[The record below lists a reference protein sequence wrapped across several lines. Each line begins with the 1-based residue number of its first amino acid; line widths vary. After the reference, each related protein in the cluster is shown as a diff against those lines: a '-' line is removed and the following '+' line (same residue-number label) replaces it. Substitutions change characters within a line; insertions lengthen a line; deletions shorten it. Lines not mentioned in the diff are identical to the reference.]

1 MKYRIEEYKLKNGI
15 EDISIIFDEKYQL
28 LTTFMSCDVLPFE
41 KWIKSGFDR
50 VLSGKSE
57 YEEVNGNVC
66 CAEISPKTT
75 KVYDNLKQAEDF
87 LNRTTEWQEAEEYI
101 VELRNGYWNEEN
113 NVEEKINQKLQQSAL
128 LELKFQYSLW
138 KKDYKSAYEHAYSI
152 VENLNAPAL
161 NGYKCFWNY
170 MTGCMAY
177 YLFKDGQAEYKTSG
191 IQCLANAVKENMGI
205 RWLPG
210 LSEKLFF
217 AKSEDVKDADFF
229 VDCIEKIESVFTSMP
244 TLQKIEKKI
253 ESILRDLN
261 SPNGNEFER
270 GHKGL
275 GELLGFISE
284 NPNSTGAPDPYWI
297 INENNLVVS
306 EDKIYEEKDQVKKV
320 PISDVSEAGRHKAW
334 IIEHEKRITKDVNV
348 YTILIT
354 NSDGIDDD
362 ARIYADDIYYV
373 NRKEY
378 VDWAVKALTV
388 VRSVWS
394 TFSGEGESEWRESVH
409 KEFIKV
415 GITPK
420 DYLDFVCSK
429 NLKDM

>member
-1 MKYRIEEYKLKNGI
+1 MQKRGP
-15 EDISIIFDEKYQL
+15 S
-28 LTTFMSCDVLPFE
+28 LTVL
-41 KWIKSGFDR
+41 SFDR
-50 VLSGKSE
+50 SLRSNGGFGGAAASHEPHEHGHSGADKGTPAPAAQTHQQDHQNQHGQDE
-57 YEEVNGNVC
+57 LEVDLEPGGH
-66 CAEISPKTT
+66 P
-75 KVYDNLKQAEDF
+75 QAGALVGF
-87 LNRTTEWQEAEEYI
+87 RQILVKAPAPLRYAEEQ
-101 VELRNGYWNEEN
+101 
-113 NVEEKINQKLQQSAL
+113 INQKLHQSAI

-138 KKDYKSAYEHAYSI
+138 KKDYKSAYEYANNI
-152 VENLNAPAL
+152 VQNLNAPAL

-191 IQCLANAVKENMGI
+191 IQCLSDAVKENMGI

-217 AKSEDVKDADFF
+217 AKSEDVKDTDFF
-229 VDCIEKIESVFTSMP
+229 VDCIEKIESIFTLLP
-244 TLQKIEKKI
+244 TLQKTEKKI

-261 SPNGNEFER
+261 SSNGNEFER

-306 EDKIYEEKDQVKKV
+306 EDKIYEEKEQVKKV

-334 IIEHEKRITKDVNV
+334 IVEHEKRITKGANV

-354 NSDGIDDD
+354 NSDGIDDE

-388 VRSVWS
+388 IRSVWN
-394 TFSGEGESEWRESVH
+394 TFSGEGESEWREAVH
-409 KEFIKV
+409 KEFIIA

-420 DYLDFVCSK
+420 DYLNFVCNK
-429 NLKDM
+429 KLKDI